1 MTTSIFFIIM
11 FAAVLHAS
19 WNAILKRGEDKRLQM
34 TAIAVG
40 HLPFAPIAI
49 YFAPSL
55 DLACWPYLVLGAI
68 FHLGYQYYLVESYKK
83 GDLSQVYPIARAS
96 APLLVTCISALF
108 LNVNLNFVFV
118 PSNAAFKV
126 CAVPLP
132 TEVIL
137 IAVKL
142 AAFDADVA
150 NLIVF
155 LPSSII

>member
-1 MTTSIFFIIM
+1 M

-108 LNVNLNFVFV
+108 LNVNLNLEVPVSSNIPLVSYASVEFAGLSPSDKSIVEKSGTVSVLVFV
-118 PSNAAFKV
+118 TV
-126 CAVPLP
+126 V
-132 TEVIL
+132 
-137 IAVKL
+137 
-142 AAFDADVA
+142 
-150 NLIVF
+150 LIV
-155 LPSSII
+155 LEPGTTE

>member
-19 WNAILKRGEDKRLQM
+19 WNAILKKGEDKRLQM

-55 DLACWPYLVLGAI
+55 DLACWPYLVFGAI

-83 GDLSQVYPIARAS
+83 GDLSQVYPIEFFKTYFS
-96 APLLVTCISALF
+96 HFHFDTSLDLLGRFRKFFES
-108 LNVNLNFVFV
+108 
-118 PSNAAFKV
+118 
-126 CAVPLP
+126 
-132 TEVIL
+132 
-137 IAVKL
+137 
-142 AAFDADVA
+142 
-150 NLIVF
+150 
-155 LPSSII
+155 